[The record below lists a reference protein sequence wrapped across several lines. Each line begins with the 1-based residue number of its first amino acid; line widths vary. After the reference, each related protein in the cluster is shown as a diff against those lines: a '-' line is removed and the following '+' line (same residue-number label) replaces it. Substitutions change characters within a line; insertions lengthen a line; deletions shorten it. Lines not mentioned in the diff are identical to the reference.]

1 MEWKTA
7 AIALATGI
15 FGNQGWVYLMRHR
28 ADRKVHVENRA
39 DRKEVDAA
47 TVAVALMTETYKRVG
62 VLEERTDNLEDAL
75 RAEREYT
82 DRLVA
87 HIKAELPPPPPS
99 RAN

>member
-7 AIALATGI
+7 IIALATGF
-15 FGNQGWVYLMRHR
+15 FGNQGWVYLMKHR
-28 ADRKVHVENRA
+28 AERKVHVETRE
-39 DRKEVDAA
+39 DRKEETAA

-62 VLEERTDNLEDAL
+62 VLEARTDDLEASL

-87 HIKAELPPPPPS
+87 HIKAELPPPPPTRS
-99 RAN
+99 D